1 MIDRKK
7 IVELREK
14 NGYTQ
19 YELAKAADIS
29 VVTLNK
35 IETSDEAKPFN
46 RTLIKIATA
55 LGVTVEDL
63 SDNAQ
68 EIDKDIFSTVNDAL
82 KDRNKVIASIMGIDS
97 FMFSYITKQLDIFR
111 RDLGNVFGISD
122 TMLVEA
128 ALFSGVS
135 WSRPG
140 NTTHESNYPKV
151 LGDLLALQ
159 NKKIDIK
166 RENIQL
172 RTIEEIEKYKGIPG
186 IYGIC
191 DNDGNLLRV
200 GETKKG
206 LSERLIYHIKALQ
219 REEYPAMKEY
229 ISTDDVFG
237 EHYFFCILAFEPKY
251 GRQLTALQSDT
262 WRYYAETKLIIEEKT
277 FLTGNRHNGKGIF
290 TGDIYIPIKVQKEM
304 INYYYGYEV

>member
-7 IVELREK
+7 LVKLREE

-19 YELAKAADIS
+19 YELAKAANIS

-46 RTLIKIATA
+46 RTLIKIASA

-63 SDNAQ
+63 RENVK
-68 EIDKDIFSTVNDAL
+68 EIDKDIYSSVNDAM
-82 KDRNKVIASIMGIDS
+82 KERNKVITDIMGIDS
-97 FMFSYITKQLDIFR
+97 FMFSYVTKQLDIFS
-111 RDLGNVFGISD
+111 RDLGKIFGISD

-128 ALFSGVS
+128 ALFSGLS

-172 RTIEEIEKYKGIPG
+172 RTIEEVEKYKGIPG

-191 DNDGNLLRV
+191 NKDEEILRI
-200 GETKKG
+200 GETKEG
-206 LSERLIYHIKALQ
+206 LSERLKYHIKALQ
-219 REEYPAMKEY
+219 HEEYPAMKEF
-229 ISTDDVFG
+229 INANDIFG
-237 EHYFFCILAFEPKY
+237 EHYFFCILAFEPNIGKK
-251 GRQLTALQSDT
+251 LTALQSDT

-277 FLTGNRHNGKGIF
+277 FLKGNRHKGNGIF

-304 INYYYGYEV
+304 INYYYGYDI